1 MSLDEHDPANLVD
14 PEDRRL
20 SFGEQAVEYDRF
32 RPSYPQDAVTWALGA
47 APRRV
52 VDLGAGT
59 GLMSEV
65 LLDCGHDVVAVEP
78 DEGMRDQLVA
88 RLGGRIQALEGSAE
102 AIPVDDGSLDAVVV
116 AQAFHWFELDTALP
130 EIARVLRPGGALVI
144 VWNVR
149 DDDVEWVEQ
158 LSRIVG
164 RVDARSGSRDEGVP
178 RIEPWFELAERGDFS
193 YQQPLDAASLER
205 LVGTYSYV
213 ALSPHRDEILQ
224 QVRDLAAVH
233 ASLAG
238 KASFALPYVT
248 TVYRATK
255 A

>member
-1 MSLDEHDPANLVD
+1 MPLDEHDPASLVD
-14 PEDRRL
+14 AESRRL
-20 SFGEQAVEYDRF
+20 SFGRRAADYDRF
-32 RPSYPQDAVTWALGA
+32 RPGYPRPAVAWALGA
-47 APRRV
+47 VPRRV

-65 LLDCGHDVVAVEP
+65 LLGCGHDVIAVEP
-78 DEGMRDQLVA
+78 DEGMRQQLAA
-88 RLGGRIQALEGSAE
+88 RHGGRIQAMDGSAE
-102 AIPVDDGSLDAVVV
+102 GIPVDDSSFDAVVV

-178 RIEPWFELAERGDFS
+178 RIEPWFASVERGDFP
-193 YQQPLDAASLER
+193 YQQPLDSASLER
-205 LVGTYSYV
+205 LVDTYSYV
-213 ALSPHRDEILQ
+213 ALSPDREEILQ
-224 QVRDLAAVH
+224 QVRELAGMH
-233 ASLAG
+233 PSLAG
-238 KASFALPYVT
+238 RASFALPYVT

-255 A
+255 V